1 MVAEKFIKNKTVLIT
16 LVSACAIVIVSLG
29 IRQTF
34 GMFYFDF
41 STDLGITLSQ
51 FGFALGLQMLLW
63 GVFGPW
69 FGVITDK
76 YGGHVAVFIGFV
88 FYLAGIL
95 LLYSQYNT
103 GLYFVTAIGVLI
115 GVALGATAIS
125 IPVSVVAKH
134 FPQSNR
140 TLAMGIVTAS
150 GSFGY
155 FISPVFV
162 RYSLVK
168 NGWENTLLIFAAFI
182 FIGLILAFFLT
193 TPKNVVGGKIN
204 DNQTATEALK
214 EAFNNKSFI
223 YLTLGFFVCGW
234 HITLIATHI
243 PVYVSDR
250 GFIFIGLIL
259 AFFLTT
265 PKNVVGGKIND
276 KQTAMEAL
284 KEAFNNKSFIY
295 LTLGFFVC
303 GWHITLVA
311 THIPVYISDRGLPE
325 WCTVTI
331 LSMIGLFNIFGTLT
345 SGYLAQK
352 FSKKIILSI
361 IYLARGLVIAIF
373 IFLPPS
379 PIIAIFFGMAFG
391 FLWLSTVPP
400 TMGLVGFIFGTKYI
414 GLLYGIVFLS
424 HQIGS
429 FFGAYLGGVFHD
441 LYGSYDYAWYI
452 SIALSVFAGLIHLPI
467 IEKQVARLQTA

>member
-1 MVAEKFIKNKTVLIT
+1 
-16 LVSACAIVIVSLG
+16 
-29 IRQTF
+29 
-34 GMFYFDF
+34 
-41 STDLGITLSQ
+41 
-51 FGFALGLQMLLW
+51 
-63 GVFGPW
+63 
-69 FGVITDK
+69 
-76 YGGHVAVFIGFV
+76 
-88 FYLAGIL
+88 
-95 LLYSQYNT
+95 
-103 GLYFVTAIGVLI
+103 
-115 GVALGATAIS
+115 
-125 IPVSVVAKH
+125 
-134 FPQSNR
+134 
-140 TLAMGIVTAS
+140 MGIVTAS

-162 RYSLVK
+162 RYSLVE

-204 DNQTATEALK
+204 DNQTAIEALK
-214 EAFNNKSFI
+214 EAF
-223 YLTLGFFVCGW
+223 
-234 HITLIATHI
+234 
-243 PVYVSDR
+243 D
-250 GFIFIGLIL
+250 
-259 AFFLTT
+259 
-265 PKNVVGGKIND
+265 
-276 KQTAMEAL
+276 
-284 KEAFNNKSFIY
+284 NKSFIY